1 MVTAG
6 FDVDGIIQGL
16 SNFRGT
22 VFPGQQQMYQ
32 RLVRDGQQPKA
43 LMIAC
48 ADSRVSPEHITQSG
62 PGDLFVCRNA
72 GNIVPPF
79 SQQNGGV
86 SSAIEYAVVA
96 LGVLD
101 IVICGHSDCGA
112 MKGLMNPEALGN
124 MPNVAAWLR
133 HSHAA
138 KQIVCEAYPE
148 GMDPKERHRAVAL
161 ENVVVQLN
169 HLRTH
174 PSVATALAR
183 GKLRLHGWFFE
194 IESGQV
200 LAYCGERG
208 RFIPIDEA
216 TGVPVAQASA
226 SRIATPEFAGPHAG
240 PHASPHAGSE
250 PIPHA
255 IAAE

>member
-1 MVTAG
+1 M
-6 FDVDGIIQGL
+6 DGIIQGL

-22 VFPGQQQMYQ
+22 VFPGQKQMYQ
-32 RLVRDGQQPKA
+32 QLVRDGQQPQA
-43 LMIAC
+43 LIIAC
-48 ADSRVSPEHITQSG
+48 ADSRVSPEYITQSG

-79 SQQNGGV
+79 AQQNGGV

-96 LGVLD
+96 LGVRD

-138 KQIVCEAYPE
+138 NRIVCEAYPE
-148 GMDPKERHRAVAL
+148 AMDPKERHRALAL

-169 HLRTH
+169 NLRTH
-174 PSVATALAR
+174 PSVAAALAR

-194 IESGQV
+194 IESGHV

-208 RFIPIDEA
+208 RFVPIDEA
-216 TGVPVAQASA
+216 TDVPVAQASA
-226 SRIATPEFAGPHAG
+226 ARIATPEFAGA
-240 PHASPHAGSE
+240 
-250 PIPHA
+250 HA

>member
-1 MVTAG
+1 M
-6 FDVDGIIQGL
+6 DDIIQGI
-16 SNFRGT
+16 SNFRGR

-32 RLVRDGQQPKA
+32 RLVRDGQQPQA
-43 LMIAC
+43 LIIAC

-96 LGVLD
+96 LGVRD

-112 MKGLMNPEALGN
+112 MKGLMNPEALSS

-138 KQIVCEAYPE
+138 SQIVCEAYPE
-148 GMDPKERHRAVAL
+148 GMSPKDRHHALAL

-169 HLRTH
+169 NLRTH
-174 PSVATALAR
+174 PSVAAGLAK
-183 GKLRLHGWFFE
+183 GELRLHGWFFE

-208 RFIPIDEA
+208 RFVAIDDAEF
-216 TGVPVAQASA
+216 VPVAQTSA
-226 SRIATPEFAGPHAG
+226 ARVAAPTFAGSHA
-240 PHASPHAGSE
+240 A
-250 PIPHA
+250 
-255 IAAE
+255 AAE